1 MLGAMWK
8 IAFIAAALC
17 LSASP
22 IEAAAKDGK
31 WPERVERRDDARR
44 DDLRRDDLRRDV
56 DRISRE
62 IYRPR
67 DDRGQRRR

>member
-8 IAFIAAALC
+8 LAFIAAALC

-22 IEAAAKDGK
+22 IDAAAKDGK
-31 WPERVERRDDARR
+31 RPEKVERRDDA
-44 DDLRRDDLRRDV
+44 RRDDLRRDV

-67 DDRGQRRR
+67 DDRGQKR

>member
-8 IAFIAAALC
+8 LAFIAAALC

-22 IEAAAKDGK
+22 LDAAAKDGK
-31 WPERVERRDDARR
+31 RPEKLERRDDA
-44 DDLRRDDLRRDV
+44 RRDDLRRDV

-67 DDRGQRRR
+67 DERGQKRR

>member
-8 IAFIAAALC
+8 LAFIAAALS

-22 IEAAAKDGK
+22 IDAAAKDGK
-31 WPERVERRDDARR
+31 RPEKLERRDDS
-44 DDLRRDDLRRDV
+44 RRDDLRRDV
-56 DRISRE
+56 DRISKE

-67 DDRGQRRR
+67 DDRGRRRR

>member
-8 IAFIAAALC
+8 LAFIAAALC

-22 IEAAAKDGK
+22 LDAAAKDGK
-31 WPERVERRDDARR
+31 RPEKVERRDDA
-44 DDLRRDDLRRDV
+44 RRDDLRRDV

-67 DDRGQRRR
+67 DERGKKGR

>member
-8 IAFIAAALC
+8 LAFIAAALC

-22 IEAAAKDGK
+22 LDAAAKDGRR
-31 WPERVERRDDARR
+31 PEKVERRDDA
-44 DDLRRDDLRRDV
+44 RRDDLRRDV

-67 DDRGQRRR
+67 DERAKKGR